1 MKLSLRQKTVCMI
14 LLLALALTITAAAVG
29 YDVYAGTM
37 DAHYQMLAM
46 NVSKTAASLVNAEEV
61 GELVAQVMEIYRK
74 DPAPTYD
81 SDEEWAEYL
90 SQYTGISEQE
100 SFTTLYDTLYK
111 IKTANNVLSL
121 YISYMDSES
130 MTGIYIIDADKTET
144 GCPTGTWDIIYP
156 QNYEAMKHPEN
167 GFEAYITDTEEYGW
181 LCSAGAAVLDDS
193 GKAVAHVFTDIS
205 MESVMADRQAF
216 LMRLC
221 AILIGIT
228 TVITLALIKVVNTA
242 LVKPINSLASAASSY
257 VEAKEEGEVSALAL
271 LDIHTGDEVENLSH
285 ALKRMERDINGYI
298 ENLTHV
304 TAEKERI
311 GAELSVATHIQAS
324 MLPCIFPAFPNRR
337 EFDIYATMTPA
348 KEVGGDFYDF
358 FLVDDDHLALVMA
371 DVSGK
376 GVPAALFMMI
386 SKTLLKSA
394 AQSGLSPKAV
404 LEKVN
409 DQLCENNEAEMFVTV
424 WLGILEIST
433 GKMKC
438 ANAGHEYPSIMR
450 KGGSFELF
458 KDKHG
463 FVLAGMEGARYREY
477 ELELDAGDRL
487 VVYTDGVPEA
497 TNASNTLYGTDRM
510 LRALNAAEGGSCR
523 QLLEALHRDV
533 DEFAGGAD
541 QFNDI
546 TMLCIEMKSSGMKK
560 INLAP
565 TLEQLPQATDFFEGI
580 LAEAGASMKVIA
592 QVNVAV
598 DEIFSNIARYSGATG
613 VVLGCSLKDGR
624 ATLRFSDNGRPYDP
638 TEKPDPDTTQSAE
651 EREVGGLGIF
661 MVKKLMDEVTYEYAD
676 GSNILTLVKS
686 L

>member
-37 DAHYQMLAM
+37 DTHYQMLAM

-61 GELVAQVMEIYRK
+61 RELVAQVMEIYRK

-358 FLVDDDHLALVMA
+358 FLVDDDHLAVVIA

-376 GVPAALFMMI
+376 GVPAALFMVI
-386 SKTLLKSA
+386 AKTLIKDHT
-394 AQSGLSPKAV
+394 QSGKPPEEV
-404 LEKVN
+404 FTEVN
-409 DQLCENNEAEMFVTV
+409 RQLCEANDENLFVTAWMGV
-424 WLGILEIST
+424 LEIST
-433 GKMKC
+433 GKLVYV
-438 ANAGHEYPSIMR
+438 NAGHNPPVIGR
-450 KGGSFELF
+450 KNGETEFLRSRP
-458 KDKHG
+458 G
-463 FVLAGMEGARYREY
+463 FVLAGLDFTKYRAGS
-477 ELELDAGDRL
+477 LELMPGDL
-487 VVYTDGVPEA
+487 LYLYTDGVTEA
-497 TNASNTLYGTDRM
+497 MNTAQELYGEERLKRTLD
-510 LRALNAAEGGSCR
+510 ANVSAAPEEIFKAVKKD
-523 QLLEALHRDV
+523 LDDFV
-533 DEFAGGAD
+533 AD
-541 QFNDI
+541 APQFDDI
-546 TMLCIEMKSSGMKK
+546 TMLAMRYLGR
-560 INLAP
+560 
-565 TLEQLPQATDFFEGI
+565 EG
-580 LAEAGASMKVIA
+580 G
-592 QVNVAV
+592 
-598 DEIFSNIARYSGATG
+598 
-613 VVLGCSLKDGR
+613 
-624 ATLRFSDNGRPYDP
+624 
-638 TEKPDPDTTQSAE
+638 
-651 EREVGGLGIF
+651 
-661 MVKKLMDEVTYEYAD
+661 
-676 GSNILTLVKS
+676 
-686 L
+686 

>member
-46 NVSKTAASLVNAEEV
+46 NVSKTAASLVNAEEIR
-61 GELVAQVMEIYRK
+61 ELVAQVMEIYRK

-358 FLVDDDHLALVMA
+358 FLVDDDHLAVVIA

-376 GVPAALFMMI
+376 GVPAALFMVI
-386 SKTLLKSA
+386 AKTLIKDHT
-394 AQSGLSPKAV
+394 QSGKPPEEV
-404 LEKVN
+404 FTEVN
-409 DQLCENNEAEMFVTV
+409 RQLCEANDENLFVTAWMGV
-424 WLGILEIST
+424 LEIST
-433 GKMKC
+433 GKLVYV
-438 ANAGHEYPSIMR
+438 NAGHNPPVIGR
-450 KGGSFELF
+450 KNGETEFLRSRP
-458 KDKHG
+458 G
-463 FVLAGMEGARYREY
+463 FVLAGLDFTKYRAGS
-477 ELELDAGDRL
+477 LELMPGDL
-487 VVYTDGVPEA
+487 LYLYTDGVTEA
-497 TNASNTLYGTDRM
+497 MNTAHELYGEERLKRTLD
-510 LRALNAAEGGSCR
+510 ANVSAAPEEIFKAVKKD
-523 QLLEALHRDV
+523 LDDFV
-533 DEFAGGAD
+533 AD
-541 QFNDI
+541 APQFDDI
-546 TMLCIEMKSSGMKK
+546 TMLAMRYLGR
-560 INLAP
+560 
-565 TLEQLPQATDFFEGI
+565 EG
-580 LAEAGASMKVIA
+580 G
-592 QVNVAV
+592 
-598 DEIFSNIARYSGATG
+598 
-613 VVLGCSLKDGR
+613 
-624 ATLRFSDNGRPYDP
+624 
-638 TEKPDPDTTQSAE
+638 
-651 EREVGGLGIF
+651 
-661 MVKKLMDEVTYEYAD
+661 
-676 GSNILTLVKS
+676 
-686 L
+686 

>member
-61 GELVAQVMEIYRK
+61 RELVAQVMEIYRK

-358 FLVDDDHLALVMA
+358 FLVDDDHLAVVIA

-376 GVPAALFMMI
+376 GVPAALFMVI
-386 SKTLLKSA
+386 AKTLIKDHT
-394 AQSGLSPKAV
+394 QSGKPPEEV
-404 LEKVN
+404 FTEVN
-409 DQLCENNEAEMFVTV
+409 RQLCEANDENLFVTAWMGV
-424 WLGILEIST
+424 LEIST
-433 GKMKC
+433 GKLVYV
-438 ANAGHEYPSIMR
+438 NAGHNPPVIGR
-450 KGGSFELF
+450 KNGETEFLRSRP
-458 KDKHG
+458 G
-463 FVLAGMEGARYREY
+463 FVLSGLDFTKYRAGS
-477 ELELDAGDRL
+477 LELMPGDL
-487 VVYTDGVPEA
+487 LYLYTDGVTEA
-497 TNASNTLYGTDRM
+497 MNTAQELYGEERLKRTLD
-510 LRALNAAEGGSCR
+510 ANVSAAPEEIFKAVKKD
-523 QLLEALHRDV
+523 LDDFV
-533 DEFAGGAD
+533 AD
-541 QFNDI
+541 APQFDDI
-546 TMLCIEMKSSGMKK
+546 TMLAMRYLGR
-560 INLAP
+560 
-565 TLEQLPQATDFFEGI
+565 EG
-580 LAEAGASMKVIA
+580 G
-592 QVNVAV
+592 
-598 DEIFSNIARYSGATG
+598 
-613 VVLGCSLKDGR
+613 
-624 ATLRFSDNGRPYDP
+624 
-638 TEKPDPDTTQSAE
+638 
-651 EREVGGLGIF
+651 
-661 MVKKLMDEVTYEYAD
+661 
-676 GSNILTLVKS
+676 
-686 L
+686 

>member
-61 GELVAQVMEIYRK
+61 RELVAQVMEIYRK

-271 LDIHTGDEVENLSH
+271 LDIHTGDELENLSH

-358 FLVDDDHLALVMA
+358 FLVDDDHLAVVIA

-376 GVPAALFMMI
+376 GVPAALFMVI
-386 SKTLLKSA
+386 AKTLIKDHT
-394 AQSGLSPKAV
+394 QSGKPPEEV
-404 LEKVN
+404 FTEVN
-409 DQLCENNEAEMFVTV
+409 RQLCEANDENLFVTAWMGV
-424 WLGILEIST
+424 LEIST
-433 GKMKC
+433 GKLVYV
-438 ANAGHEYPSIMR
+438 NAGHNPPVIGR
-450 KGGSFELF
+450 KNGETEFLRSRP
-458 KDKHG
+458 G
-463 FVLAGMEGARYREY
+463 FVLAGLDFTKYRAGS
-477 ELELDAGDRL
+477 LELMPGDL
-487 VVYTDGVPEA
+487 LYLYTDGVTEA
-497 TNASNTLYGTDRM
+497 MNTAQELYGEERLKRTLD
-510 LRALNAAEGGSCR
+510 ANVSAAPEEIFKAVKKD
-523 QLLEALHRDV
+523 LDDFV
-533 DEFAGGAD
+533 AD
-541 QFNDI
+541 APQFDDI
-546 TMLCIEMKSSGMKK
+546 TMLAMRYLGR
-560 INLAP
+560 
-565 TLEQLPQATDFFEGI
+565 EG
-580 LAEAGASMKVIA
+580 G
-592 QVNVAV
+592 
-598 DEIFSNIARYSGATG
+598 
-613 VVLGCSLKDGR
+613 
-624 ATLRFSDNGRPYDP
+624 
-638 TEKPDPDTTQSAE
+638 
-651 EREVGGLGIF
+651 
-661 MVKKLMDEVTYEYAD
+661 
-676 GSNILTLVKS
+676 
-686 L
+686 

>member
-61 GELVAQVMEIYRK
+61 RELVAQVMEIYRK

-81 SDEEWAEYL
+81 SDKEWAEYL

-358 FLVDDDHLALVMA
+358 LLVDDDHLAVVIA

-376 GVPAALFMMI
+376 GVPAALFMVI
-386 SKTLLKSA
+386 AKTLIKDHT
-394 AQSGLSPKAV
+394 QSGKPPEEV
-404 LEKVN
+404 FTEVN
-409 DQLCENNEAEMFVTV
+409 RQLCEANDENLFVTAWMGV
-424 WLGILEIST
+424 LEIST
-433 GKMKC
+433 GKLVYV
-438 ANAGHEYPSIMR
+438 NAGHNPPVIGR
-450 KGGSFELF
+450 KNGETEFLRSRP
-458 KDKHG
+458 G
-463 FVLAGMEGARYREY
+463 FVLAGLDFTKYRAGS
-477 ELELDAGDRL
+477 LELMPGDL
-487 VVYTDGVPEA
+487 LYLYTDGVTEA
-497 TNASNTLYGTDRM
+497 MNTAQELYGEERLKRTLD
-510 LRALNAAEGGSCR
+510 ANVSAAPEEIFKAVKKD
-523 QLLEALHRDV
+523 LDDFV
-533 DEFAGGAD
+533 AD
-541 QFNDI
+541 APQFDDI
-546 TMLCIEMKSSGMKK
+546 TMLAMRYLGR
-560 INLAP
+560 
-565 TLEQLPQATDFFEGI
+565 EG
-580 LAEAGASMKVIA
+580 G
-592 QVNVAV
+592 
-598 DEIFSNIARYSGATG
+598 
-613 VVLGCSLKDGR
+613 
-624 ATLRFSDNGRPYDP
+624 
-638 TEKPDPDTTQSAE
+638 
-651 EREVGGLGIF
+651 
-661 MVKKLMDEVTYEYAD
+661 
-676 GSNILTLVKS
+676 
-686 L
+686 

>member
-61 GELVAQVMEIYRK
+61 RELVAQVMEIYRK

-358 FLVDDDHLALVMA
+358 FLVDDDHLAVVIA

-376 GVPAALFMMI
+376 GVPAALFMVI
-386 SKTLLKSA
+386 AKTLIKDHT
-394 AQSGLSPKAV
+394 QSGKPPEEV
-404 LEKVN
+404 FTEVN
-409 DQLCENNEAEMFVTV
+409 RQLCEANDENLFVTAWMGV
-424 WLGILEIST
+424 LEIST
-433 GKMKC
+433 GKLVYV
-438 ANAGHEYPSIMR
+438 NAGHNPPVIGR
-450 KGGSFELF
+450 KNGETEFLRSRP
-458 KDKHG
+458 G
-463 FVLAGMEGARYREY
+463 FVLAGLDFTKYRAGS
-477 ELELDAGDRL
+477 LELMPGDL
-487 VVYTDGVPEA
+487 LYLYTDGVTEA
-497 TNASNTLYGTDRM
+497 MNTAQELYGEERLKRT
-510 LRALNAAEGGSCR
+510 
-523 QLLEALHRDV
+523 LEANVSAAPEEIFKAVKKDLDDFV
-533 DEFAGGAD
+533 AD
-541 QFNDI
+541 APQFDDI
-546 TMLCIEMKSSGMKK
+546 TMLAMRYLGR
-560 INLAP
+560 
-565 TLEQLPQATDFFEGI
+565 EG
-580 LAEAGASMKVIA
+580 G
-592 QVNVAV
+592 
-598 DEIFSNIARYSGATG
+598 
-613 VVLGCSLKDGR
+613 
-624 ATLRFSDNGRPYDP
+624 
-638 TEKPDPDTTQSAE
+638 
-651 EREVGGLGIF
+651 
-661 MVKKLMDEVTYEYAD
+661 
-676 GSNILTLVKS
+676 
-686 L
+686 

>member
-61 GELVAQVMEIYRK
+61 RELVAQVMEIYRK

-216 LMRLC
+216 LLRLC

-358 FLVDDDHLALVMA
+358 FLVDDDHLAVVIA

-376 GVPAALFMMI
+376 GVPAALFMVI
-386 SKTLLKSA
+386 AKTLIKDHT
-394 AQSGLSPKAV
+394 QSGKPPEEV
-404 LEKVN
+404 FTEVN
-409 DQLCENNEAEMFVTV
+409 RQLCEANDENLFVTAWMGV
-424 WLGILEIST
+424 LEIST
-433 GKMKC
+433 GKLVYV
-438 ANAGHEYPSIMR
+438 NAGHNPPVIGR
-450 KGGSFELF
+450 KNGETEFLRSRP
-458 KDKHG
+458 G
-463 FVLAGMEGARYREY
+463 FVLAGLDFTKYRAGS
-477 ELELDAGDRL
+477 LELMPGDL
-487 VVYTDGVPEA
+487 LYLYTDGVTEA
-497 TNASNTLYGTDRM
+497 MNTAQELYGEERLKRTLD
-510 LRALNAAEGGSCR
+510 ANVSAAPEEIFKAVKKD
-523 QLLEALHRDV
+523 LDDFV
-533 DEFAGGAD
+533 AD
-541 QFNDI
+541 APQFDDI
-546 TMLCIEMKSSGMKK
+546 TMLAMRYLGR
-560 INLAP
+560 
-565 TLEQLPQATDFFEGI
+565 EG
-580 LAEAGASMKVIA
+580 G
-592 QVNVAV
+592 
-598 DEIFSNIARYSGATG
+598 
-613 VVLGCSLKDGR
+613 
-624 ATLRFSDNGRPYDP
+624 
-638 TEKPDPDTTQSAE
+638 
-651 EREVGGLGIF
+651 
-661 MVKKLMDEVTYEYAD
+661 
-676 GSNILTLVKS
+676 
-686 L
+686 

>member
-61 GELVAQVMEIYRK
+61 RELVAQVMEIYRK

-81 SDEEWAEYL
+81 SDEAWAEYL

-228 TVITLALIKVVNTA
+228 TVITLALIMVVNTA

-358 FLVDDDHLALVMA
+358 FLVDDDHLAVVIA

-376 GVPAALFMMI
+376 GVPAALFMVI
-386 SKTLLKSA
+386 AKTLIKDHT
-394 AQSGLSPKAV
+394 QSGKPPEEV
-404 LEKVN
+404 FTEVN
-409 DQLCENNEAEMFVTV
+409 RQLCEANDENLFVTAWMGV
-424 WLGILEIST
+424 LEIST
-433 GKMKC
+433 GKLVYV
-438 ANAGHEYPSIMR
+438 NAGHNPPVIGR
-450 KGGSFELF
+450 KNGETEFLRSRP
-458 KDKHG
+458 G
-463 FVLAGMEGARYREY
+463 FVLAGLDFTKYRAGS
-477 ELELDAGDRL
+477 LELMPGDL
-487 VVYTDGVPEA
+487 LYLYTDGVTEA
-497 TNASNTLYGTDRM
+497 MNTAQELYGEERLKRTLD
-510 LRALNAAEGGSCR
+510 ANVSAAPEEIFKAVKKD
-523 QLLEALHRDV
+523 LDDFV
-533 DEFAGGAD
+533 AD
-541 QFNDI
+541 APQFDDI
-546 TMLCIEMKSSGMKK
+546 TMLAMRYLGR
-560 INLAP
+560 
-565 TLEQLPQATDFFEGI
+565 EG
-580 LAEAGASMKVIA
+580 G
-592 QVNVAV
+592 
-598 DEIFSNIARYSGATG
+598 
-613 VVLGCSLKDGR
+613 
-624 ATLRFSDNGRPYDP
+624 
-638 TEKPDPDTTQSAE
+638 
-651 EREVGGLGIF
+651 
-661 MVKKLMDEVTYEYAD
+661 
-676 GSNILTLVKS
+676 
-686 L
+686 

>member
-61 GELVAQVMEIYRK
+61 RELVAQVMEIYRK

-271 LDIHTGDEVENLSH
+271 LDVHTGDEVENLSH

-358 FLVDDDHLALVMA
+358 FLVDDDHLAVVIA

-376 GVPAALFMMI
+376 GVPAALFMVI
-386 SKTLLKSA
+386 AKTLIKDHT
-394 AQSGLSPKAV
+394 QSGKPPEEV
-404 LEKVN
+404 FTEVN
-409 DQLCENNEAEMFVTV
+409 RQLCEANDENLFVTAWMGV
-424 WLGILEIST
+424 LEIST
-433 GKMKC
+433 GKLVYV
-438 ANAGHEYPSIMR
+438 NAGHNPPVIGR
-450 KGGSFELF
+450 KNGETEFLRSRP
-458 KDKHG
+458 G
-463 FVLAGMEGARYREY
+463 FVLAGLDFTKYRAGS
-477 ELELDAGDRL
+477 LELMPGDL
-487 VVYTDGVPEA
+487 LYLYTDGVTEA
-497 TNASNTLYGTDRM
+497 MNTAQELYGEERLKRTLD
-510 LRALNAAEGGSCR
+510 ANVSAAPEEIFKAVKKD
-523 QLLEALHRDV
+523 LDDFV
-533 DEFAGGAD
+533 AD
-541 QFNDI
+541 APQFDDI
-546 TMLCIEMKSSGMKK
+546 TMLAMRYLGR
-560 INLAP
+560 
-565 TLEQLPQATDFFEGI
+565 EG
-580 LAEAGASMKVIA
+580 G
-592 QVNVAV
+592 
-598 DEIFSNIARYSGATG
+598 
-613 VVLGCSLKDGR
+613 
-624 ATLRFSDNGRPYDP
+624 
-638 TEKPDPDTTQSAE
+638 
-651 EREVGGLGIF
+651 
-661 MVKKLMDEVTYEYAD
+661 
-676 GSNILTLVKS
+676 
-686 L
+686 

>member
-61 GELVAQVMEIYRK
+61 RELVAQVMEIYRK

-81 SDEEWAEYL
+81 SDKEWAEYL

-193 GKAVAHVFTDIS
+193 GKVVAHVFTDIS

-358 FLVDDDHLALVMA
+358 FLVDDDHLAVVIA

-376 GVPAALFMMI
+376 GVPAALFMVI
-386 SKTLLKSA
+386 AKTLIKDHT
-394 AQSGLSPKAV
+394 QSGKPPEEV
-404 LEKVN
+404 FTEVN
-409 DQLCENNEAEMFVTV
+409 RQLCEANDENLFVTAWMGV
-424 WLGILEIST
+424 LEIST
-433 GKMKC
+433 GKLVYV
-438 ANAGHEYPSIMR
+438 NAGHNPPVIGR
-450 KGGSFELF
+450 KNGETEFLRSRP
-458 KDKHG
+458 G
-463 FVLAGMEGARYREY
+463 FVLAGLDFTKYRAGS
-477 ELELDAGDRL
+477 LELMPGDL
-487 VVYTDGVPEA
+487 LYLYTDGVTEA
-497 TNASNTLYGTDRM
+497 MNTAQELYGEERLKRTLD
-510 LRALNAAEGGSCR
+510 ANVSAAPEEIFKAVKKD
-523 QLLEALHRDV
+523 LDDFV
-533 DEFAGGAD
+533 AD
-541 QFNDI
+541 APQFDDI
-546 TMLCIEMKSSGMKK
+546 TMLAMRYLGR
-560 INLAP
+560 
-565 TLEQLPQATDFFEGI
+565 EG
-580 LAEAGASMKVIA
+580 G
-592 QVNVAV
+592 
-598 DEIFSNIARYSGATG
+598 
-613 VVLGCSLKDGR
+613 
-624 ATLRFSDNGRPYDP
+624 
-638 TEKPDPDTTQSAE
+638 
-651 EREVGGLGIF
+651 
-661 MVKKLMDEVTYEYAD
+661 
-676 GSNILTLVKS
+676 
-686 L
+686 

>member
-61 GELVAQVMEIYRK
+61 RELVAQVMEIYRK

-358 FLVDDDHLALVMA
+358 FLVDDDHLAVVIA

-376 GVPAALFMMI
+376 GVPAALFMVI
-386 SKTLLKSA
+386 AKTLIKDHT
-394 AQSGLSPKAV
+394 QSGKPPEEV
-404 LEKVN
+404 FTEVN
-409 DQLCENNEAEMFVTV
+409 RQLCEANDENLFVTAWMGV
-424 WLGILEIST
+424 LEIST
-433 GKMKC
+433 GKLVYV
-438 ANAGHEYPSIMR
+438 NAGHNPPVIGR
-450 KGGSFELF
+450 KNGETEFLRSRP
-458 KDKHG
+458 G
-463 FVLAGMEGARYREY
+463 FVLAGLDFTKYHAGS
-477 ELELDAGDRL
+477 LELMPGDL
-487 VVYTDGVPEA
+487 LYLYTDGVTEA
-497 TNASNTLYGTDRM
+497 MNTAQELYGEERLKRTLD
-510 LRALNAAEGGSCR
+510 ANVSAAPEEIFKAVKKD
-523 QLLEALHRDV
+523 LDDFV
-533 DEFAGGAD
+533 AD
-541 QFNDI
+541 APQFDDI
-546 TMLCIEMKSSGMKK
+546 TMLAMRYLGR
-560 INLAP
+560 
-565 TLEQLPQATDFFEGI
+565 EG
-580 LAEAGASMKVIA
+580 G
-592 QVNVAV
+592 
-598 DEIFSNIARYSGATG
+598 
-613 VVLGCSLKDGR
+613 
-624 ATLRFSDNGRPYDP
+624 
-638 TEKPDPDTTQSAE
+638 
-651 EREVGGLGIF
+651 
-661 MVKKLMDEVTYEYAD
+661 
-676 GSNILTLVKS
+676 
-686 L
+686 

>member
-46 NVSKTAASLVNAEEV
+46 NVSKTATSLVNAEEV
-61 GELVAQVMEIYRK
+61 RELVAQVMEIYRK

-90 SQYTGISEQE
+90 SQYTDISEQE

-358 FLVDDDHLALVMA
+358 FLVDDDHLAVVIA

-376 GVPAALFMMI
+376 GVPAALFMVI
-386 SKTLLKSA
+386 AKTLIKDHT
-394 AQSGLSPKAV
+394 QSGKPPEEV
-404 LEKVN
+404 FTEVN
-409 DQLCENNEAEMFVTV
+409 RQLCEANDENLFVTAWMGV
-424 WLGILEIST
+424 LEIST
-433 GKMKC
+433 GKLVYV
-438 ANAGHEYPSIMR
+438 NAGHNPPVIGR
-450 KGGSFELF
+450 KNGETEFLRSRP
-458 KDKHG
+458 G
-463 FVLAGMEGARYREY
+463 FVLAGLDFTKYRAGS
-477 ELELDAGDRL
+477 LELMPGDL
-487 VVYTDGVPEA
+487 LYLYTDGVTEA
-497 TNASNTLYGTDRM
+497 MNTAQELYGEERLKRTLD
-510 LRALNAAEGGSCR
+510 ANVSAAPEEIFKAVKKD
-523 QLLEALHRDV
+523 LDDFV
-533 DEFAGGAD
+533 AD
-541 QFNDI
+541 APQFDDI
-546 TMLCIEMKSSGMKK
+546 TMLAMRYLGR
-560 INLAP
+560 
-565 TLEQLPQATDFFEGI
+565 EG
-580 LAEAGASMKVIA
+580 G
-592 QVNVAV
+592 
-598 DEIFSNIARYSGATG
+598 
-613 VVLGCSLKDGR
+613 
-624 ATLRFSDNGRPYDP
+624 
-638 TEKPDPDTTQSAE
+638 
-651 EREVGGLGIF
+651 
-661 MVKKLMDEVTYEYAD
+661 
-676 GSNILTLVKS
+676 
-686 L
+686 

>member
-61 GELVAQVMEIYRK
+61 RELVAQVMEIYRK

-167 GFEAYITDTEEYGW
+167 GFEAYITDTEEYDW

-358 FLVDDDHLALVMA
+358 FLVDDDHLAVVIA

-376 GVPAALFMMI
+376 GVPAALFMVI
-386 SKTLLKSA
+386 AKTLIKDHT
-394 AQSGLSPKAV
+394 QSGKPPEEV
-404 LEKVN
+404 FTEVN
-409 DQLCENNEAEMFVTV
+409 RQLCEANDENLFVTAWMGV
-424 WLGILEIST
+424 LEIST
-433 GKMKC
+433 GKLVYV
-438 ANAGHEYPSIMR
+438 NAGHNPPVIGR
-450 KGGSFELF
+450 KNGETEFLRSRP
-458 KDKHG
+458 G
-463 FVLAGMEGARYREY
+463 FVLAGLDFTKYRAGS
-477 ELELDAGDRL
+477 LELMPGDL
-487 VVYTDGVPEA
+487 LYLYTDGVTEA
-497 TNASNTLYGTDRM
+497 MNTAQELYGEERLKRTLD
-510 LRALNAAEGGSCR
+510 ANVSAAPEEIFKAVKKD
-523 QLLEALHRDV
+523 LDDFV
-533 DEFAGGAD
+533 AD
-541 QFNDI
+541 APQFDDI
-546 TMLCIEMKSSGMKK
+546 TMLAMRYLGR
-560 INLAP
+560 
-565 TLEQLPQATDFFEGI
+565 EG
-580 LAEAGASMKVIA
+580 G
-592 QVNVAV
+592 
-598 DEIFSNIARYSGATG
+598 
-613 VVLGCSLKDGR
+613 
-624 ATLRFSDNGRPYDP
+624 
-638 TEKPDPDTTQSAE
+638 
-651 EREVGGLGIF
+651 
-661 MVKKLMDEVTYEYAD
+661 
-676 GSNILTLVKS
+676 
-686 L
+686 

>member
-221 AILIGIT
+221 AILIGVT

-358 FLVDDDHLALVMA
+358 FLVDDDHLAVVIA

-376 GVPAALFMMI
+376 GVPAALFMVI
-386 SKTLLKSA
+386 AKTLIKDHT
-394 AQSGLSPKAV
+394 QSGKPPEEV
-404 LEKVN
+404 FTEVN
-409 DQLCENNEAEMFVTV
+409 RQLCEANDEYLFVTAWMGV
-424 WLGILEIST
+424 LEIST
-433 GKMKC
+433 GKLVYV
-438 ANAGHEYPSIMR
+438 NAGHNPPVIGR
-450 KGGSFELF
+450 KNGETEFLRSRP
-458 KDKHG
+458 G
-463 FVLAGMEGARYREY
+463 FVLAGLDFTKYRAGS
-477 ELELDAGDRL
+477 LELMPGDL
-487 VVYTDGVPEA
+487 LYLYTDGVTEA
-497 TNASNTLYGTDRM
+497 MNTAQELYGEERLKRTLD
-510 LRALNAAEGGSCR
+510 ANVSAAPEEIFKAVKKD
-523 QLLEALHRDV
+523 LDDFV
-533 DEFAGGAD
+533 AD
-541 QFNDI
+541 APQFDDI
-546 TMLCIEMKSSGMKK
+546 TMLAMRYLGR
-560 INLAP
+560 
-565 TLEQLPQATDFFEGI
+565 EG
-580 LAEAGASMKVIA
+580 G
-592 QVNVAV
+592 
-598 DEIFSNIARYSGATG
+598 
-613 VVLGCSLKDGR
+613 
-624 ATLRFSDNGRPYDP
+624 
-638 TEKPDPDTTQSAE
+638 
-651 EREVGGLGIF
+651 
-661 MVKKLMDEVTYEYAD
+661 
-676 GSNILTLVKS
+676 
-686 L
+686 

>member
-46 NVSKTAASLVNAEEV
+46 NVAKTAASLVNAEEV

-358 FLVDDDHLALVMA
+358 FLVDDDHLAVVIA

-376 GVPAALFMMI
+376 GVPAALFMVI
-386 SKTLLKSA
+386 AKTLIKDHT
-394 AQSGLSPKAV
+394 QSGKPPEEV
-404 LEKVN
+404 FTEVN
-409 DQLCENNEAEMFVTV
+409 RQLCEANDENLFVTAWMGV
-424 WLGILEIST
+424 LEIST
-433 GKMKC
+433 GKLVYV
-438 ANAGHEYPSIMR
+438 NAGHNPPVIGR
-450 KGGSFELF
+450 KNGETEFLRSRP
-458 KDKHG
+458 G
-463 FVLAGMEGARYREY
+463 FVLAGLDFTKYRAGS
-477 ELELDAGDRL
+477 LELMPGDL
-487 VVYTDGVPEA
+487 LYLYTDGVTEA
-497 TNASNTLYGTDRM
+497 MNTAQELYGEERLKRTLD
-510 LRALNAAEGGSCR
+510 ANVSAAPEEIFKAVKKD
-523 QLLEALHRDV
+523 LDDFV
-533 DEFAGGAD
+533 AD
-541 QFNDI
+541 APQFDDI
-546 TMLCIEMKSSGMKK
+546 TMLAMRYLGR
-560 INLAP
+560 
-565 TLEQLPQATDFFEGI
+565 EG
-580 LAEAGASMKVIA
+580 G
-592 QVNVAV
+592 
-598 DEIFSNIARYSGATG
+598 
-613 VVLGCSLKDGR
+613 
-624 ATLRFSDNGRPYDP
+624 
-638 TEKPDPDTTQSAE
+638 
-651 EREVGGLGIF
+651 
-661 MVKKLMDEVTYEYAD
+661 
-676 GSNILTLVKS
+676 
-686 L
+686 

>member
-81 SDEEWAEYL
+81 SDKEWAEYL

-358 FLVDDDHLALVMA
+358 FLVDDDHLAVVIA

-376 GVPAALFMMI
+376 GVPAALFMVI
-386 SKTLLKSA
+386 AKTLIKDHT
-394 AQSGLSPKAV
+394 QSGKPPEEV
-404 LEKVN
+404 FTEVN
-409 DQLCENNEAEMFVTV
+409 RQLCEANDENLFVTAWMGV
-424 WLGILEIST
+424 LEIST
-433 GKMKC
+433 GKLVYV
-438 ANAGHEYPSIMR
+438 NAGHNPPVIGR
-450 KGGSFELF
+450 KNGETEFLRSRP
-458 KDKHG
+458 G
-463 FVLAGMEGARYREY
+463 FVLAGLDFTKYRAGS
-477 ELELDAGDRL
+477 LELMPGDL
-487 VVYTDGVPEA
+487 LYLYTDGVTEA
-497 TNASNTLYGTDRM
+497 MNTAQELYGEERLKRTLD
-510 LRALNAAEGGSCR
+510 ANVSAAPEEIFKAVKKD
-523 QLLEALHRDV
+523 LDDFV
-533 DEFAGGAD
+533 AD
-541 QFNDI
+541 APQFDDI
-546 TMLCIEMKSSGMKK
+546 TMLAMRYLGR
-560 INLAP
+560 
-565 TLEQLPQATDFFEGI
+565 EG
-580 LAEAGASMKVIA
+580 G
-592 QVNVAV
+592 
-598 DEIFSNIARYSGATG
+598 
-613 VVLGCSLKDGR
+613 
-624 ATLRFSDNGRPYDP
+624 
-638 TEKPDPDTTQSAE
+638 
-651 EREVGGLGIF
+651 
-661 MVKKLMDEVTYEYAD
+661 
-676 GSNILTLVKS
+676 
-686 L
+686 

>member
-61 GELVAQVMEIYRK
+61 RELVAQVMEIYRK

-358 FLVDDDHLALVMA
+358 FLMDDDHLAVVIA

-376 GVPAALFMMI
+376 GVPAALFMVI
-386 SKTLLKSA
+386 AKTLIKDHT
-394 AQSGLSPKAV
+394 QSGKPPEEV
-404 LEKVN
+404 FTEVN
-409 DQLCENNEAEMFVTV
+409 RQLCEANDENLFVTAWMGV
-424 WLGILEIST
+424 LEIST
-433 GKMKC
+433 GKLVYV
-438 ANAGHEYPSIMR
+438 NAGHNPPVIGR
-450 KGGSFELF
+450 KNGETEFLRSRP
-458 KDKHG
+458 G
-463 FVLAGMEGARYREY
+463 FVLAGLDFTKYRAGS
-477 ELELDAGDRL
+477 LELMPGDL
-487 VVYTDGVPEA
+487 LYLYTDGVTEA
-497 TNASNTLYGTDRM
+497 MNTAQELYGEERLKRTLD
-510 LRALNAAEGGSCR
+510 ANVSAAPEEIFKAVKKD
-523 QLLEALHRDV
+523 LDDFV
-533 DEFAGGAD
+533 AD
-541 QFNDI
+541 APQFDDI
-546 TMLCIEMKSSGMKK
+546 TMLAMRYLGR
-560 INLAP
+560 
-565 TLEQLPQATDFFEGI
+565 EG
-580 LAEAGASMKVIA
+580 G
-592 QVNVAV
+592 
-598 DEIFSNIARYSGATG
+598 
-613 VVLGCSLKDGR
+613 
-624 ATLRFSDNGRPYDP
+624 
-638 TEKPDPDTTQSAE
+638 
-651 EREVGGLGIF
+651 
-661 MVKKLMDEVTYEYAD
+661 
-676 GSNILTLVKS
+676 
-686 L
+686 

>member
-61 GELVAQVMEIYRK
+61 RELVAQVMEIYRK

-90 SQYTGISEQE
+90 SQYTDISEQE

-348 KEVGGDFYDF
+348 KEVGGDFYDY
-358 FLVDDDHLALVMA
+358 FLVDDDHLAVVIA

-376 GVPAALFMMI
+376 GVPAALFMVI
-386 SKTLLKSA
+386 AKTLIKDHT
-394 AQSGLSPKAV
+394 QSGKPPEEV
-404 LEKVN
+404 FTEVN
-409 DQLCENNEAEMFVTV
+409 RQLCEANDENLFVTAWMGV
-424 WLGILEIST
+424 LEIST
-433 GKMKC
+433 GKLVYV
-438 ANAGHEYPSIMR
+438 NAGHNPPVIGR
-450 KGGSFELF
+450 KNGETEFLRSRP
-458 KDKHG
+458 G
-463 FVLAGMEGARYREY
+463 FVLAGLDFTKYRAGS
-477 ELELDAGDRL
+477 LELMPGDL
-487 VVYTDGVPEA
+487 LYLYTDGVTEA
-497 TNASNTLYGTDRM
+497 MNTAQELYGEERLKRTLD
-510 LRALNAAEGGSCR
+510 ANVSAAPEEIFKAVKKD
-523 QLLEALHRDV
+523 LDDFV
-533 DEFAGGAD
+533 AD
-541 QFNDI
+541 APQFDDI
-546 TMLCIEMKSSGMKK
+546 TMLAMRYLGR
-560 INLAP
+560 
-565 TLEQLPQATDFFEGI
+565 EG
-580 LAEAGASMKVIA
+580 G
-592 QVNVAV
+592 
-598 DEIFSNIARYSGATG
+598 
-613 VVLGCSLKDGR
+613 
-624 ATLRFSDNGRPYDP
+624 
-638 TEKPDPDTTQSAE
+638 
-651 EREVGGLGIF
+651 
-661 MVKKLMDEVTYEYAD
+661 
-676 GSNILTLVKS
+676 
-686 L
+686 

>member
-61 GELVAQVMEIYRK
+61 RELVAQVMEIYRK

-358 FLVDDDHLALVMA
+358 FLVDDDHLAVVIA

-376 GVPAALFMMI
+376 GVPAALFMVI
-386 SKTLLKSA
+386 AKTLIKDHT
-394 AQSGLSPKAV
+394 QSGKPPEEV
-404 LEKVN
+404 FTEVN
-409 DQLCENNEAEMFVTV
+409 RQLCEANDENLFVTAWMGV
-424 WLGILEIST
+424 LEIST
-433 GKMKC
+433 GKLVYV
-438 ANAGHEYPSIMR
+438 NAGHNPPVIGR
-450 KGGSFELF
+450 KNGETEFLRSRP
-458 KDKHG
+458 G
-463 FVLAGMEGARYREY
+463 FVLAGLDFTKYRAGS
-477 ELELDAGDRL
+477 LELMPGDL
-487 VVYTDGVPEA
+487 LYLYTDGVTEA
-497 TNASNTLYGTDRM
+497 MNTAQELYGEERLKRTLD
-510 LRALNAAEGGSCR
+510 ANVSAAPEEIFKAVKKD
-523 QLLEALHRDV
+523 LDDFV
-533 DEFAGGAD
+533 AD
-541 QFNDI
+541 APQFDDI
-546 TMLCIEMKSSGMKK
+546 TMLAMRYLCR
-560 INLAP
+560 
-565 TLEQLPQATDFFEGI
+565 EG
-580 LAEAGASMKVIA
+580 G
-592 QVNVAV
+592 
-598 DEIFSNIARYSGATG
+598 
-613 VVLGCSLKDGR
+613 
-624 ATLRFSDNGRPYDP
+624 
-638 TEKPDPDTTQSAE
+638 
-651 EREVGGLGIF
+651 
-661 MVKKLMDEVTYEYAD
+661 
-676 GSNILTLVKS
+676 
-686 L
+686 

>member
-337 EFDIYATMTPA
+337 EFDIFATMTPA

-358 FLVDDDHLALVMA
+358 FLVDDDHLAVVIA

-376 GVPAALFMMI
+376 GVPAALFMVI
-386 SKTLLKSA
+386 AKTLIKDHT
-394 AQSGLSPKAV
+394 QSGKPPEEV
-404 LEKVN
+404 FTEVN
-409 DQLCENNEAEMFVTV
+409 RQLCEANDENLFVTAWMGV
-424 WLGILEIST
+424 LEIST
-433 GKMKC
+433 GKLVYV
-438 ANAGHEYPSIMR
+438 NAGHNPPVIGR
-450 KGGSFELF
+450 KNGETEFLRSRP
-458 KDKHG
+458 G
-463 FVLAGMEGARYREY
+463 FVLAGLDFTKYRAGS
-477 ELELDAGDRL
+477 LELMPGDL
-487 VVYTDGVPEA
+487 LYLYTDGVTEA
-497 TNASNTLYGTDRM
+497 TNTAQELYGEERLKRTLD
-510 LRALNAAEGGSCR
+510 ANVSAAPEEIFKAVKKD
-523 QLLEALHRDV
+523 LDDFV
-533 DEFAGGAD
+533 AD
-541 QFNDI
+541 APQFDDI
-546 TMLCIEMKSSGMKK
+546 TMLAMRYLGR
-560 INLAP
+560 
-565 TLEQLPQATDFFEGI
+565 EG
-580 LAEAGASMKVIA
+580 G
-592 QVNVAV
+592 
-598 DEIFSNIARYSGATG
+598 
-613 VVLGCSLKDGR
+613 
-624 ATLRFSDNGRPYDP
+624 
-638 TEKPDPDTTQSAE
+638 
-651 EREVGGLGIF
+651 
-661 MVKKLMDEVTYEYAD
+661 
-676 GSNILTLVKS
+676 
-686 L
+686 

>member
-61 GELVAQVMEIYRK
+61 RELVAQVMEIYRK

-285 ALKRMERDINGYI
+285 ALQRMERDINGYI

-358 FLVDDDHLALVMA
+358 FLVDDDHLAVVIA

-376 GVPAALFMMI
+376 GVPAALFMVI
-386 SKTLLKSA
+386 AKTLIKDHT
-394 AQSGLSPKAV
+394 QSGKPPEEV
-404 LEKVN
+404 FTEVN
-409 DQLCENNEAEMFVTV
+409 RQLCEANDENLFVTAWMGV
-424 WLGILEIST
+424 LEIST
-433 GKMKC
+433 GKLVYV
-438 ANAGHEYPSIMR
+438 NAGHNPPVIGR
-450 KGGSFELF
+450 KNGETEFLRSRP
-458 KDKHG
+458 G
-463 FVLAGMEGARYREY
+463 FVLAGLDFTKYRAGS
-477 ELELDAGDRL
+477 LELMPGDL
-487 VVYTDGVPEA
+487 LYLYTDGVTEA
-497 TNASNTLYGTDRM
+497 MNTAQELYGEERLKRTLD
-510 LRALNAAEGGSCR
+510 ANVSAAPEEIFKAVKKD
-523 QLLEALHRDV
+523 LDDFV
-533 DEFAGGAD
+533 AD
-541 QFNDI
+541 APQFDDI
-546 TMLCIEMKSSGMKK
+546 TMLAMRYLGR
-560 INLAP
+560 
-565 TLEQLPQATDFFEGI
+565 EG
-580 LAEAGASMKVIA
+580 G
-592 QVNVAV
+592 
-598 DEIFSNIARYSGATG
+598 
-613 VVLGCSLKDGR
+613 
-624 ATLRFSDNGRPYDP
+624 
-638 TEKPDPDTTQSAE
+638 
-651 EREVGGLGIF
+651 
-661 MVKKLMDEVTYEYAD
+661 
-676 GSNILTLVKS
+676 
-686 L
+686 

>member
-61 GELVAQVMEIYRK
+61 RELVAQVMEIYRK

-81 SDEEWAEYL
+81 SDEAWAEYL

-358 FLVDDDHLALVMA
+358 FLVDDDHLAVVIA

-376 GVPAALFMMI
+376 GVPAALFMVI
-386 SKTLLKSA
+386 AKTLIKDHT
-394 AQSGLSPKAV
+394 QSGKPPEEV
-404 LEKVN
+404 FTEVN
-409 DQLCENNEAEMFVTV
+409 RQLCEANDENLFVTAWMGV
-424 WLGILEIST
+424 LEIST
-433 GKMKC
+433 GKLVYV
-438 ANAGHEYPSIMR
+438 NAGHNPPVIGR
-450 KGGSFELF
+450 KNGETEFLRSRP
-458 KDKHG
+458 G
-463 FVLAGMEGARYREY
+463 FVLAGLDFTKYRAGS
-477 ELELDAGDRL
+477 LELMPGDL
-487 VVYTDGVPEA
+487 LYLYTDGVTEA
-497 TNASNTLYGTDRM
+497 MNTAQELYGEERLKRTLD
-510 LRALNAAEGGSCR
+510 ANVSAAPEEIFKAVKKD
-523 QLLEALHRDV
+523 LDDFV
-533 DEFAGGAD
+533 AD
-541 QFNDI
+541 APQFDDI
-546 TMLCIEMKSSGMKK
+546 TMLAMRYLGR
-560 INLAP
+560 
-565 TLEQLPQATDFFEGI
+565 EG
-580 LAEAGASMKVIA
+580 G
-592 QVNVAV
+592 
-598 DEIFSNIARYSGATG
+598 
-613 VVLGCSLKDGR
+613 
-624 ATLRFSDNGRPYDP
+624 
-638 TEKPDPDTTQSAE
+638 
-651 EREVGGLGIF
+651 
-661 MVKKLMDEVTYEYAD
+661 
-676 GSNILTLVKS
+676 
-686 L
+686 

>member
-14 LLLALALTITAAAVG
+14 LLLALALTTTAAAVG

-81 SDEEWAEYL
+81 SDEAWAEYL

-358 FLVDDDHLALVMA
+358 FLVDDDHLAVVIA

-376 GVPAALFMMI
+376 GVPAALFMVI
-386 SKTLLKSA
+386 AKTLIKDHT
-394 AQSGLSPKAV
+394 QSGKPPEEV
-404 LEKVN
+404 FTEVN
-409 DQLCENNEAEMFVTV
+409 RQLCEANDENLFVTAWMGV
-424 WLGILEIST
+424 LEIST
-433 GKMKC
+433 GKLVYV
-438 ANAGHEYPSIMR
+438 NAGHNPPVIGR
-450 KGGSFELF
+450 KNGETEFLRSRP
-458 KDKHG
+458 G
-463 FVLAGMEGARYREY
+463 FVLAGLDFTKYRAGS
-477 ELELDAGDRL
+477 LELMPGDL
-487 VVYTDGVPEA
+487 LYLYTDGVTEA
-497 TNASNTLYGTDRM
+497 MNTAQELYGEERLKRTLD
-510 LRALNAAEGGSCR
+510 ANVSAAPEEIFKAVKKD
-523 QLLEALHRDV
+523 LDDFV
-533 DEFAGGAD
+533 AD
-541 QFNDI
+541 APQFDDI
-546 TMLCIEMKSSGMKK
+546 TMLAMRYLGR
-560 INLAP
+560 
-565 TLEQLPQATDFFEGI
+565 EG
-580 LAEAGASMKVIA
+580 G
-592 QVNVAV
+592 
-598 DEIFSNIARYSGATG
+598 
-613 VVLGCSLKDGR
+613 
-624 ATLRFSDNGRPYDP
+624 
-638 TEKPDPDTTQSAE
+638 
-651 EREVGGLGIF
+651 
-661 MVKKLMDEVTYEYAD
+661 
-676 GSNILTLVKS
+676 
-686 L
+686 

>member
-61 GELVAQVMEIYRK
+61 RELVAQVMEIYRK

-348 KEVGGDFYDF
+348 KEVGGDFYDY
-358 FLVDDDHLALVMA
+358 FLVDDDHLAVVIA

-376 GVPAALFMMI
+376 GVPAALFMVI
-386 SKTLLKSA
+386 AKTLIKDHT
-394 AQSGLSPKAV
+394 QSGKPPEEV
-404 LEKVN
+404 FTEVN
-409 DQLCENNEAEMFVTV
+409 RQLCEANDENLFVTAWMGV
-424 WLGILEIST
+424 LEIST
-433 GKMKC
+433 GKLVYV
-438 ANAGHEYPSIMR
+438 NAGHNPPVIGR
-450 KGGSFELF
+450 KNGETEFLRSRP
-458 KDKHG
+458 G
-463 FVLAGMEGARYREY
+463 FVLAGLDFTKYRAGS
-477 ELELDAGDRL
+477 LELMPGDL
-487 VVYTDGVPEA
+487 LYLYTDGVTEA
-497 TNASNTLYGTDRM
+497 MNTAQELYGEERLKRTLD
-510 LRALNAAEGGSCR
+510 ANVSAAPEEIFKAVKKD
-523 QLLEALHRDV
+523 LDDFV
-533 DEFAGGAD
+533 AD
-541 QFNDI
+541 APQFDDI
-546 TMLCIEMKSSGMKK
+546 TMLAMRYLGR
-560 INLAP
+560 
-565 TLEQLPQATDFFEGI
+565 EG
-580 LAEAGASMKVIA
+580 G
-592 QVNVAV
+592 
-598 DEIFSNIARYSGATG
+598 
-613 VVLGCSLKDGR
+613 
-624 ATLRFSDNGRPYDP
+624 
-638 TEKPDPDTTQSAE
+638 
-651 EREVGGLGIF
+651 
-661 MVKKLMDEVTYEYAD
+661 
-676 GSNILTLVKS
+676 
-686 L
+686 

>member
-81 SDEEWAEYL
+81 SDEAWAEYL

-358 FLVDDDHLALVMA
+358 FLVDDDHLAVVIA

-376 GVPAALFMMI
+376 GVPAALFMVI
-386 SKTLLKSA
+386 AKTLIKDHT
-394 AQSGLSPKAV
+394 QSGKPPEEV
-404 LEKVN
+404 FTEVN
-409 DQLCENNEAEMFVTV
+409 RQLCEANDENLFVTAWMGV
-424 WLGILEIST
+424 LEIST
-433 GKMKC
+433 GKLVYV
-438 ANAGHEYPSIMR
+438 NAGHNPPVIGRKNGETEFLRSRPS
-450 KGGSFELF
+450 
-458 KDKHG
+458 
-463 FVLAGMEGARYREY
+463 FVLAGLDFTKYRAGS
-477 ELELDAGDRL
+477 LELMPGDL
-487 VVYTDGVPEA
+487 LYLYTDGVTEA
-497 TNASNTLYGTDRM
+497 MNTAQELYGEERLKRTLD
-510 LRALNAAEGGSCR
+510 ANVSAAPEEIFKAVKKD
-523 QLLEALHRDV
+523 LDDFV
-533 DEFAGGAD
+533 AD
-541 QFNDI
+541 APQFDDI
-546 TMLCIEMKSSGMKK
+546 TMLAMRYLGR
-560 INLAP
+560 
-565 TLEQLPQATDFFEGI
+565 EG
-580 LAEAGASMKVIA
+580 G
-592 QVNVAV
+592 
-598 DEIFSNIARYSGATG
+598 
-613 VVLGCSLKDGR
+613 
-624 ATLRFSDNGRPYDP
+624 
-638 TEKPDPDTTQSAE
+638 
-651 EREVGGLGIF
+651 
-661 MVKKLMDEVTYEYAD
+661 
-676 GSNILTLVKS
+676 
-686 L
+686 

>member
-61 GELVAQVMEIYRK
+61 RELVAQVMEIYRK

-358 FLVDDDHLALVMA
+358 FLVDDDHLAVVIA

-376 GVPAALFMMI
+376 GVPAALFMVI
-386 SKTLLKSA
+386 AKTLIKDHT
-394 AQSGLSPKAV
+394 QSGKPPEEV
-404 LEKVN
+404 FTEVN
-409 DQLCENNEAEMFVTV
+409 RQLCEANDENLFATAWMGV
-424 WLGILEIST
+424 LEIST
-433 GKMKC
+433 GKLVYV
-438 ANAGHEYPSIMR
+438 NAGHNPPVIGR
-450 KGGSFELF
+450 KNGETEFLRSRP
-458 KDKHG
+458 G
-463 FVLAGMEGARYREY
+463 FVLAGLDFTKYRAGS
-477 ELELDAGDRL
+477 LELMPGDL
-487 VVYTDGVPEA
+487 LYLYTDGVTEA
-497 TNASNTLYGTDRM
+497 MNTAQELYGEERLKRTLD
-510 LRALNAAEGGSCR
+510 ANVSAAPEEIFKAVKKD
-523 QLLEALHRDV
+523 LDDFV
-533 DEFAGGAD
+533 AD
-541 QFNDI
+541 APQFDDI
-546 TMLCIEMKSSGMKK
+546 TMLAMRYLGR
-560 INLAP
+560 
-565 TLEQLPQATDFFEGI
+565 EG
-580 LAEAGASMKVIA
+580 G
-592 QVNVAV
+592 
-598 DEIFSNIARYSGATG
+598 
-613 VVLGCSLKDGR
+613 
-624 ATLRFSDNGRPYDP
+624 
-638 TEKPDPDTTQSAE
+638 
-651 EREVGGLGIF
+651 
-661 MVKKLMDEVTYEYAD
+661 
-676 GSNILTLVKS
+676 
-686 L
+686 

>member
-358 FLVDDDHLALVMA
+358 FLVDDDHLAVVIA

-376 GVPAALFMMI
+376 GVPAALFMVI
-386 SKTLLKSA
+386 AKTLIKDHT
-394 AQSGLSPKAV
+394 QSGKPPEEV
-404 LEKVN
+404 FTEVN
-409 DQLCENNEAEMFVTV
+409 RQLCEANDENLFVTAWMGV
-424 WLGILEIST
+424 LEIST
-433 GKMKC
+433 GKLVYV
-438 ANAGHEYPSIMR
+438 NAGHNPPVIGR
-450 KGGSFELF
+450 KNGETEFLRSRP
-458 KDKHG
+458 G
-463 FVLAGMEGARYREY
+463 FVLAGLDFTKYRAGS
-477 ELELDAGDRL
+477 LELIRGDL
-487 VVYTDGVPEA
+487 LYLYTDGVTEA
-497 TNASNTLYGTDRM
+497 MNTAQELYGEERLKRTLD
-510 LRALNAAEGGSCR
+510 ANVSAAPEEIFKAVKKD
-523 QLLEALHRDV
+523 LDDFV
-533 DEFAGGAD
+533 AD
-541 QFNDI
+541 APQFDDI
-546 TMLCIEMKSSGMKK
+546 TMLAMRYLGR
-560 INLAP
+560 
-565 TLEQLPQATDFFEGI
+565 EG
-580 LAEAGASMKVIA
+580 G
-592 QVNVAV
+592 
-598 DEIFSNIARYSGATG
+598 
-613 VVLGCSLKDGR
+613 
-624 ATLRFSDNGRPYDP
+624 
-638 TEKPDPDTTQSAE
+638 
-651 EREVGGLGIF
+651 
-661 MVKKLMDEVTYEYAD
+661 
-676 GSNILTLVKS
+676 
-686 L
+686 

>member
-61 GELVAQVMEIYRK
+61 RELVAQVMEIYRK

-358 FLVDDDHLALVMA
+358 FLVDDDHLAVVIA

-376 GVPAALFMMI
+376 GVPAALFMVI
-386 SKTLLKSA
+386 AKTLIKDHT
-394 AQSGLSPKAV
+394 QSGKPPEEV
-404 LEKVN
+404 FTEVN
-409 DQLCENNEAEMFVTV
+409 RQLCEANDENLFVTAWMGV
-424 WLGILEIST
+424 LEIST
-433 GKMKC
+433 GKLVYV
-438 ANAGHEYPSIMR
+438 NAGHNPPAIGR
-450 KGGSFELF
+450 KNGETEFLRSRP
-458 KDKHG
+458 G
-463 FVLAGMEGARYREY
+463 FVLAGLDFTKYRAGS
-477 ELELDAGDRL
+477 LELMPGDL
-487 VVYTDGVPEA
+487 LYLYTDGVTEA
-497 TNASNTLYGTDRM
+497 MNTAQELYGEERLKRTLD
-510 LRALNAAEGGSCR
+510 ANVSAAPEEIFKAVKKD
-523 QLLEALHRDV
+523 LDDFV
-533 DEFAGGAD
+533 AD
-541 QFNDI
+541 APQFDDI
-546 TMLCIEMKSSGMKK
+546 TMLAMRYLGR
-560 INLAP
+560 
-565 TLEQLPQATDFFEGI
+565 EG
-580 LAEAGASMKVIA
+580 G
-592 QVNVAV
+592 
-598 DEIFSNIARYSGATG
+598 
-613 VVLGCSLKDGR
+613 
-624 ATLRFSDNGRPYDP
+624 
-638 TEKPDPDTTQSAE
+638 
-651 EREVGGLGIF
+651 
-661 MVKKLMDEVTYEYAD
+661 
-676 GSNILTLVKS
+676 
-686 L
+686 

>member
-61 GELVAQVMEIYRK
+61 RELVAQVMEIYRK

-181 LCSAGAAVLDDS
+181 LCSAGAAVLEDS

-358 FLVDDDHLALVMA
+358 FLVDDDHLAVVIA

-376 GVPAALFMMI
+376 GVPASLFMVI
-386 SKTLLKSA
+386 AKTLIKDHT
-394 AQSGLSPKAV
+394 QSGKPPEEV
-404 LEKVN
+404 FTEVN
-409 DQLCENNEAEMFVTV
+409 RQLCEANDENLFVTAWMGV
-424 WLGILEIST
+424 LEIST
-433 GKMKC
+433 GKLVYV
-438 ANAGHEYPSIMR
+438 NAGHNPPVIGR
-450 KGGSFELF
+450 KNGETEFLRSRP
-458 KDKHG
+458 G
-463 FVLAGMEGARYREY
+463 FVLAGLDFTKYRAGS
-477 ELELDAGDRL
+477 LELMPGDL
-487 VVYTDGVPEA
+487 LYLYTDGVTEA
-497 TNASNTLYGTDRM
+497 MNTAQELYGEERLKRTLD
-510 LRALNAAEGGSCR
+510 ANVSAAPEEIFKAVKKD
-523 QLLEALHRDV
+523 LDDFV
-533 DEFAGGAD
+533 AD
-541 QFNDI
+541 APQFDDI
-546 TMLCIEMKSSGMKK
+546 TMLAMRYLGR
-560 INLAP
+560 
-565 TLEQLPQATDFFEGI
+565 EG
-580 LAEAGASMKVIA
+580 G
-592 QVNVAV
+592 
-598 DEIFSNIARYSGATG
+598 
-613 VVLGCSLKDGR
+613 
-624 ATLRFSDNGRPYDP
+624 
-638 TEKPDPDTTQSAE
+638 
-651 EREVGGLGIF
+651 
-661 MVKKLMDEVTYEYAD
+661 
-676 GSNILTLVKS
+676 
-686 L
+686 

>member
-1 MKLSLRQKTVCMI
+1 MKLSLRQKTICMI

-61 GELVAQVMEIYRK
+61 RELVAQVMEIYRK

-358 FLVDDDHLALVMA
+358 FLVDDDHLAVVIA

-376 GVPAALFMMI
+376 GVPAALFMVI
-386 SKTLLKSA
+386 AKTLIKDHT
-394 AQSGLSPKAV
+394 QSGKPPEEV
-404 LEKVN
+404 FTEVN
-409 DQLCENNEAEMFVTV
+409 RQLCEANDENLFVTAWMGV
-424 WLGILEIST
+424 LEIST
-433 GKMKC
+433 GKLVYV
-438 ANAGHEYPSIMR
+438 NAGHNPPVIGR
-450 KGGSFELF
+450 KNGETEFLRSRP
-458 KDKHG
+458 G
-463 FVLAGMEGARYREY
+463 FVLAGLDFTKYRAGR
-477 ELELDAGDRL
+477 LELMPGDL
-487 VVYTDGVPEA
+487 LYLYTDGVTEA
-497 TNASNTLYGTDRM
+497 MNTAQELYGEERLKRTLD
-510 LRALNAAEGGSCR
+510 ANVSAAPEEIFKAVKKD
-523 QLLEALHRDV
+523 LDDFV
-533 DEFAGGAD
+533 AD
-541 QFNDI
+541 APQFDDI
-546 TMLCIEMKSSGMKK
+546 TMLAMRYLGR
-560 INLAP
+560 
-565 TLEQLPQATDFFEGI
+565 EG
-580 LAEAGASMKVIA
+580 G
-592 QVNVAV
+592 
-598 DEIFSNIARYSGATG
+598 
-613 VVLGCSLKDGR
+613 
-624 ATLRFSDNGRPYDP
+624 
-638 TEKPDPDTTQSAE
+638 
-651 EREVGGLGIF
+651 
-661 MVKKLMDEVTYEYAD
+661 
-676 GSNILTLVKS
+676 
-686 L
+686 

>member
-358 FLVDDDHLALVMA
+358 FLVDDDHLAVVIA

-376 GVPAALFMMI
+376 GVPAALFMVI
-386 SKTLLKSA
+386 AKTLIKDHT
-394 AQSGLSPKAV
+394 QSGKPPEEV
-404 LEKVN
+404 FTEVN
-409 DQLCENNEAEMFVTV
+409 RQLCEANDENLFVTAWMGV
-424 WLGILEIST
+424 LEIST
-433 GKMKC
+433 GKLVYV
-438 ANAGHEYPSIMR
+438 NAGHNPPVIGR
-450 KGGSFELF
+450 KNGETEFLRSRP
-458 KDKHG
+458 G
-463 FVLAGMEGARYREY
+463 FVLAGLDFTKYRAGR
-477 ELELDAGDRL
+477 LELMPGDL
-487 VVYTDGVPEA
+487 LYLYTDGVTEA
-497 TNASNTLYGTDRM
+497 MNTAQELYGEERLKRTLD
-510 LRALNAAEGGSCR
+510 ANVSAAPEEIFKAVKKD
-523 QLLEALHRDV
+523 LDDFV
-533 DEFAGGAD
+533 AD
-541 QFNDI
+541 APQFDDI
-546 TMLCIEMKSSGMKK
+546 TMLAMRYLGR
-560 INLAP
+560 
-565 TLEQLPQATDFFEGI
+565 EG
-580 LAEAGASMKVIA
+580 G
-592 QVNVAV
+592 
-598 DEIFSNIARYSGATG
+598 
-613 VVLGCSLKDGR
+613 
-624 ATLRFSDNGRPYDP
+624 
-638 TEKPDPDTTQSAE
+638 
-651 EREVGGLGIF
+651 
-661 MVKKLMDEVTYEYAD
+661 
-676 GSNILTLVKS
+676 
-686 L
+686 

>member
-61 GELVAQVMEIYRK
+61 RELVAQVMEIYRK

-221 AILIGIT
+221 AILIGVT

-358 FLVDDDHLALVMA
+358 FLVDDDHLAVVIA

-376 GVPAALFMMI
+376 GVPAALFMVI
-386 SKTLLKSA
+386 AKTLIKDHT
-394 AQSGLSPKAV
+394 QSGKPPEEV
-404 LEKVN
+404 FTEVN
-409 DQLCENNEAEMFVTV
+409 RQLCEANDENLFVTAWMGV
-424 WLGILEIST
+424 LEIST
-433 GKMKC
+433 GKLVYV
-438 ANAGHEYPSIMR
+438 NAGHNPPVIGR
-450 KGGSFELF
+450 KNGETEFLRSRP
-458 KDKHG
+458 G
-463 FVLAGMEGARYREY
+463 FVLAGLDFTKYRAGS
-477 ELELDAGDRL
+477 LELMPGDL
-487 VVYTDGVPEA
+487 LYLYTDGVTEA
-497 TNASNTLYGTDRM
+497 MNTAQELYGEERLKRTLD
-510 LRALNAAEGGSCR
+510 ANVSAAPEEIFKAVKKD
-523 QLLEALHRDV
+523 LDDFV
-533 DEFAGGAD
+533 AD
-541 QFNDI
+541 APQFDDI
-546 TMLCIEMKSSGMKK
+546 TMLAMRYLGR
-560 INLAP
+560 
-565 TLEQLPQATDFFEGI
+565 EG
-580 LAEAGASMKVIA
+580 G
-592 QVNVAV
+592 
-598 DEIFSNIARYSGATG
+598 
-613 VVLGCSLKDGR
+613 
-624 ATLRFSDNGRPYDP
+624 
-638 TEKPDPDTTQSAE
+638 
-651 EREVGGLGIF
+651 
-661 MVKKLMDEVTYEYAD
+661 
-676 GSNILTLVKS
+676 
-686 L
+686 

>member
-61 GELVAQVMEIYRK
+61 RELVAQVMEIYRK

-257 VEAKEEGEVSALAL
+257 VEAKEGGEVSALAL

-358 FLVDDDHLALVMA
+358 FLVDDDHLAVVIA

-376 GVPAALFMMI
+376 GVPAALFMVI
-386 SKTLLKSA
+386 AKTLIKDHT
-394 AQSGLSPKAV
+394 QSGKPPEEV
-404 LEKVN
+404 FTEVN
-409 DQLCENNEAEMFVTV
+409 RQLCEANDENLFVTAWMGV
-424 WLGILEIST
+424 LEIST
-433 GKMKC
+433 GKLVYV
-438 ANAGHEYPSIMR
+438 NAGHNPPVIGR
-450 KGGSFELF
+450 KNGETEFLRSRP
-458 KDKHG
+458 G
-463 FVLAGMEGARYREY
+463 FVLAGLDFTKYRAGS
-477 ELELDAGDRL
+477 LELMPGDL
-487 VVYTDGVPEA
+487 LYLYTDGVTEA
-497 TNASNTLYGTDRM
+497 MNTAQELYGEERLKRTLD
-510 LRALNAAEGGSCR
+510 ANVSAAPEEIFKAVKKD
-523 QLLEALHRDV
+523 LDDFV
-533 DEFAGGAD
+533 AD
-541 QFNDI
+541 APQFDDI
-546 TMLCIEMKSSGMKK
+546 TMLAMRYLGR
-560 INLAP
+560 
-565 TLEQLPQATDFFEGI
+565 EG
-580 LAEAGASMKVIA
+580 G
-592 QVNVAV
+592 
-598 DEIFSNIARYSGATG
+598 
-613 VVLGCSLKDGR
+613 
-624 ATLRFSDNGRPYDP
+624 
-638 TEKPDPDTTQSAE
+638 
-651 EREVGGLGIF
+651 
-661 MVKKLMDEVTYEYAD
+661 
-676 GSNILTLVKS
+676 
-686 L
+686 

>member
-81 SDEEWAEYL
+81 SDEAWAEYL

-358 FLVDDDHLALVMA
+358 FLVDDDHLAVVIA

-376 GVPAALFMMI
+376 GVPAALFMVI
-386 SKTLLKSA
+386 AKTLIKDHT
-394 AQSGLSPKAV
+394 QSGKPPEEV
-404 LEKVN
+404 FTEVN
-409 DQLCENNEAEMFVTV
+409 RQLCEANDENLFVTAWMGV
-424 WLGILEIST
+424 LEIST
-433 GKMKC
+433 GKLVYV
-438 ANAGHEYPSIMR
+438 NAGHNPPVIGR
-450 KGGSFELF
+450 KNGETEFLRSRP
-458 KDKHG
+458 G
-463 FVLAGMEGARYREY
+463 FVLAGLDFTKYRAGS
-477 ELELDAGDRL
+477 LELMPGDL
-487 VVYTDGVPEA
+487 LYLYTDGVTEA
-497 TNASNTLYGTDRM
+497 MNTAQELYGEERLKRTLD
-510 LRALNAAEGGSCR
+510 ANVSAAPEEIFKAVKKD
-523 QLLEALHRDV
+523 LDDFV
-533 DEFAGGAD
+533 AD
-541 QFNDI
+541 AHQFDDI
-546 TMLCIEMKSSGMKK
+546 TMLAMRYLGR
-560 INLAP
+560 
-565 TLEQLPQATDFFEGI
+565 EG
-580 LAEAGASMKVIA
+580 G
-592 QVNVAV
+592 
-598 DEIFSNIARYSGATG
+598 
-613 VVLGCSLKDGR
+613 
-624 ATLRFSDNGRPYDP
+624 
-638 TEKPDPDTTQSAE
+638 
-651 EREVGGLGIF
+651 
-661 MVKKLMDEVTYEYAD
+661 
-676 GSNILTLVKS
+676 
-686 L
+686 

>member
-61 GELVAQVMEIYRK
+61 RELVAQVMEIYRK

-193 GKAVAHVFTDIS
+193 GKAVAHVFTYIS

-358 FLVDDDHLALVMA
+358 FLVDDDHLAVVIA

-376 GVPAALFMMI
+376 GVPAALFMVI
-386 SKTLLKSA
+386 AKTLIKDHT
-394 AQSGLSPKAV
+394 QSGKPPEEV
-404 LEKVN
+404 FTEVN
-409 DQLCENNEAEMFVTV
+409 RQLCEANDENLFVTAWMGV
-424 WLGILEIST
+424 LEIST
-433 GKMKC
+433 GKLVYV
-438 ANAGHEYPSIMR
+438 NAGHNPPVIGR
-450 KGGSFELF
+450 KNGETEFLRSRP
-458 KDKHG
+458 G
-463 FVLAGMEGARYREY
+463 FVLAGLDFTKYRAGS
-477 ELELDAGDRL
+477 LELMPGDL
-487 VVYTDGVPEA
+487 LYLYTDGVTEA
-497 TNASNTLYGTDRM
+497 MNTAQELYGEERLKRTLD
-510 LRALNAAEGGSCR
+510 ANVSAAPEEIFKAVKKD
-523 QLLEALHRDV
+523 LDDFV
-533 DEFAGGAD
+533 AD
-541 QFNDI
+541 APQFDDI
-546 TMLCIEMKSSGMKK
+546 TMLAMRYLGR
-560 INLAP
+560 
-565 TLEQLPQATDFFEGI
+565 EG
-580 LAEAGASMKVIA
+580 G
-592 QVNVAV
+592 
-598 DEIFSNIARYSGATG
+598 
-613 VVLGCSLKDGR
+613 
-624 ATLRFSDNGRPYDP
+624 
-638 TEKPDPDTTQSAE
+638 
-651 EREVGGLGIF
+651 
-661 MVKKLMDEVTYEYAD
+661 
-676 GSNILTLVKS
+676 
-686 L
+686 

>member
-61 GELVAQVMEIYRK
+61 RELVAQVMEIYRK

-81 SDEEWAEYL
+81 SDEAWAEYL

-181 LCSAGAAVLDDS
+181 LCSAGAALLDDS

-304 TAEKERI
+304 MAEKERI

-358 FLVDDDHLALVMA
+358 FLVDDDHLAVVIA

-376 GVPAALFMMI
+376 GVPAALFMVI
-386 SKTLLKSA
+386 AKTLIKDHT
-394 AQSGLSPKAV
+394 QSGKPPEEV
-404 LEKVN
+404 FTEVN
-409 DQLCENNEAEMFVTV
+409 RQLCEANDENLFVTAWMGV
-424 WLGILEIST
+424 LEIST
-433 GKMKC
+433 GKLVYV
-438 ANAGHEYPSIMR
+438 NAGHNPPVIGR
-450 KGGSFELF
+450 KNGETEFLRSRP
-458 KDKHG
+458 G
-463 FVLAGMEGARYREY
+463 FVLAGLDFTKYRAGS
-477 ELELDAGDRL
+477 LELMPGDL
-487 VVYTDGVPEA
+487 LYLYTDGVTEA
-497 TNASNTLYGTDRM
+497 MNTAQELYGEERLKRTLD
-510 LRALNAAEGGSCR
+510 ANVSAAPEEIFKAVKKD
-523 QLLEALHRDV
+523 LDDFV
-533 DEFAGGAD
+533 AD
-541 QFNDI
+541 APQFDDI
-546 TMLCIEMKSSGMKK
+546 TMLAMRYLGR
-560 INLAP
+560 
-565 TLEQLPQATDFFEGI
+565 EG
-580 LAEAGASMKVIA
+580 G
-592 QVNVAV
+592 
-598 DEIFSNIARYSGATG
+598 
-613 VVLGCSLKDGR
+613 
-624 ATLRFSDNGRPYDP
+624 
-638 TEKPDPDTTQSAE
+638 
-651 EREVGGLGIF
+651 
-661 MVKKLMDEVTYEYAD
+661 
-676 GSNILTLVKS
+676 
-686 L
+686 

>member
-61 GELVAQVMEIYRK
+61 RELVAQVMEIYRK

-298 ENLTHV
+298 ENLTYV

-358 FLVDDDHLALVMA
+358 FLVDDDHLAVVIA

-376 GVPAALFMMI
+376 GVPAALFMVI
-386 SKTLLKSA
+386 AKTLIKDHT
-394 AQSGLSPKAV
+394 QSGKPPEEV
-404 LEKVN
+404 FTEVN
-409 DQLCENNEAEMFVTV
+409 RQLCEANDENLFVTAWMGV
-424 WLGILEIST
+424 LEIST
-433 GKMKC
+433 GKLVYV
-438 ANAGHEYPSIMR
+438 NAGHNPPVIGR
-450 KGGSFELF
+450 KNGETEFLRSRP
-458 KDKHG
+458 G
-463 FVLAGMEGARYREY
+463 FVLAGLDFTKYRAGS
-477 ELELDAGDRL
+477 LELMPGDL
-487 VVYTDGVPEA
+487 LYLYTDGVTEA
-497 TNASNTLYGTDRM
+497 MNTAQELYGEERLKRTLD
-510 LRALNAAEGGSCR
+510 ANVSAAPEEIFKAVKKD
-523 QLLEALHRDV
+523 LDDFV
-533 DEFAGGAD
+533 AD
-541 QFNDI
+541 APQFDDI
-546 TMLCIEMKSSGMKK
+546 TMLAMRYLGR
-560 INLAP
+560 
-565 TLEQLPQATDFFEGI
+565 EG
-580 LAEAGASMKVIA
+580 G
-592 QVNVAV
+592 
-598 DEIFSNIARYSGATG
+598 
-613 VVLGCSLKDGR
+613 
-624 ATLRFSDNGRPYDP
+624 
-638 TEKPDPDTTQSAE
+638 
-651 EREVGGLGIF
+651 
-661 MVKKLMDEVTYEYAD
+661 
-676 GSNILTLVKS
+676 
-686 L
+686 

>member
-61 GELVAQVMEIYRK
+61 RELVAQVMEIYRK

-242 LVKPINSLASAASSY
+242 LVKTINSLASAASSY

-358 FLVDDDHLALVMA
+358 FLVDDDHLAVVIA

-376 GVPAALFMMI
+376 GVPAALFMVI
-386 SKTLLKSA
+386 AKTLIKDHT
-394 AQSGLSPKAV
+394 QSGKPPEEV
-404 LEKVN
+404 FTEVN
-409 DQLCENNEAEMFVTV
+409 RQLCEANDENLFVTAWMGV
-424 WLGILEIST
+424 LEIST
-433 GKMKC
+433 GKLVYV
-438 ANAGHEYPSIMR
+438 NAGHNPPVIGRKNGETEFLRSRPS
-450 KGGSFELF
+450 
-458 KDKHG
+458 
-463 FVLAGMEGARYREY
+463 FVLAGLDFTKYRAGS
-477 ELELDAGDRL
+477 LELMPGDL
-487 VVYTDGVPEA
+487 LYLYTDGVTEA
-497 TNASNTLYGTDRM
+497 MNTAQELYGEERLKRTLD
-510 LRALNAAEGGSCR
+510 ANVSAAPEEIFKAVKKD
-523 QLLEALHRDV
+523 LDDFV
-533 DEFAGGAD
+533 AD
-541 QFNDI
+541 APQFDDI
-546 TMLCIEMKSSGMKK
+546 TMLAMRYLGR
-560 INLAP
+560 
-565 TLEQLPQATDFFEGI
+565 EG
-580 LAEAGASMKVIA
+580 G
-592 QVNVAV
+592 
-598 DEIFSNIARYSGATG
+598 
-613 VVLGCSLKDGR
+613 
-624 ATLRFSDNGRPYDP
+624 
-638 TEKPDPDTTQSAE
+638 
-651 EREVGGLGIF
+651 
-661 MVKKLMDEVTYEYAD
+661 
-676 GSNILTLVKS
+676 
-686 L
+686 

>member
-61 GELVAQVMEIYRK
+61 GELVAQVMEIYCK

-358 FLVDDDHLALVMA
+358 FLVDDDHLAVVIA

-376 GVPAALFMMI
+376 GVPAALFMVI
-386 SKTLLKSA
+386 AKTLIKDHT
-394 AQSGLSPKAV
+394 QSGKPPEEV
-404 LEKVN
+404 FTEVN
-409 DQLCENNEAEMFVTV
+409 RQLCEANDENLFVTAWMGV
-424 WLGILEIST
+424 LEIST
-433 GKMKC
+433 GKLVYV
-438 ANAGHEYPSIMR
+438 NAGHNPPVIGR
-450 KGGSFELF
+450 KNGETEFLRSRP
-458 KDKHG
+458 G
-463 FVLAGMEGARYREY
+463 FVLAGLDFTKYRAGS
-477 ELELDAGDRL
+477 LELMPGDL
-487 VVYTDGVPEA
+487 LYLYTDGVTEA
-497 TNASNTLYGTDRM
+497 MNTAQELYGEERLKRTLD
-510 LRALNAAEGGSCR
+510 ANVSAAPEEIFKAVKKD
-523 QLLEALHRDV
+523 LDDFV
-533 DEFAGGAD
+533 AD
-541 QFNDI
+541 APQFDDI
-546 TMLCIEMKSSGMKK
+546 TMLAMRYLGR
-560 INLAP
+560 
-565 TLEQLPQATDFFEGI
+565 EG
-580 LAEAGASMKVIA
+580 G
-592 QVNVAV
+592 
-598 DEIFSNIARYSGATG
+598 
-613 VVLGCSLKDGR
+613 
-624 ATLRFSDNGRPYDP
+624 
-638 TEKPDPDTTQSAE
+638 
-651 EREVGGLGIF
+651 
-661 MVKKLMDEVTYEYAD
+661 
-676 GSNILTLVKS
+676 
-686 L
+686 